1 MSPKSLSPTPP
12 SLQANNPPNALLPYT
27 LTIAFKE
34 LFDVNEVTATRMYN
48 GLAMLPTIFDLNGCT
63 IKLADLTFN
72 NDARTMSSS
81 AGQKAIKAISR
92 NIRSKLGINISQI
105 YMNLFIFEILCIN
118 EKFIGNCR
126 TFIGT
131 INVDNDNFMFF
142 YKLLCN
148 LDYYQK
154 HTNYML
160 DRYISVDFVND
171 LKCELNQILSK
182 RSNRH

>member
-1 MSPKSLSPTPP
+1 MSPMPLSPIP
-12 SLQANNPPNALLPYT
+12 LAPPNAVLPYT
-27 LTIAFKE
+27 LTASFKD
-34 LFDVNEVTATRMYN
+34 LFDVDELTATRMYN
-48 GLAMLPTIFDLNGCT
+48 GLAMLPTIFDLNGYT

-81 AGQKAIKAISR
+81 PGQKAIKAISR

-142 YKLLCN
+142 YKLLWN

-171 LKCELNQILSK
+171 LKCELNRILNK
-182 RSNRH
+182 RTSRH